1 MAQPDPPPTQSA
13 PKSARSLWLAVIL
26 AFTLLISAWSLLI
39 FIATK
44 NKPELIEPVQQHT
57 ESSPPPAEGP

>member
-1 MAQPDPPPTQSA
+1 MALPDTTHNPA

-26 AFTLLISAWSLLI
+26 AFVLLISAWSLLI

-44 NKPELIEPVQQHT
+44 NKPETIQPVQPV
-57 ESSPPPAEGP
+57 ESSSESNTAP